1 MIKKYSGSTRSNS
14 AAHSA
19 KSLGEIVNADLVGKH
34 GMIPNVMA
42 NKPDPNELLTLKE
55 AAARF
60 NVKRRTLAA
69 AVTREGSGLEG
80 RRMGGYL
87 WVVRAGDVVNWIH
100 FGNHDGGPILHYK
113 IKARQE
119 QEAAKEQ
126 AS

>member
-1 MIKKYSGSTRSNS
+1 MIS
-14 AAHSA
+14 
-19 KSLGEIVNADLVGKH
+19 DLVGKH
-34 GMIPNVMA
+34 GKIPNVMA

-69 AVTREGSGLEG
+69 AVTRDGSGLEG

-119 QEAAKEQ
+119 QEAATEQ